1 VTYLPAS
8 QLAKWRKENE
18 PSKCPIL
25 NRETDDWVVDH
36 DHSSGEV
43 RGVISRQA
51 NTLLGKMEN
60 IYTSMC
66 KGDPTELPDVLENI
80 ASYLRQPDS
89 EILHPVGLNQ
99 LTSREILHPVGLN
112 QLTSRFKNNLKRD
125 DQVFLLSTLG
135 STNAELNACIN
146 VTHRVKLFKNLLK
159 KYYDR
164 TKTHTPTCT
173 DSRRAES
180 SQGSDKQ
187 IRRVLLSLRRGHTRS
202 SKTSPTKT

>member
-1 VTYLPAS
+1 MTYIPAS
-8 QLAKWRKENE
+8 KLAKWRKENE

-36 DHSSGEV
+36 DHSSGEI

-51 NTLLGKMEN
+51 NTLIGKMEN

-99 LTSREILHPVGLN
+99 LTSR
-112 QLTSRFKNNLKRD
+112 FKNNLKRD

-135 STNAELNACIN
+135 STNAELDACIN
-146 VTHRVKLFKNLLK
+146 VAHRVKLFKNLLK
-159 KYYDR
+159 QYYDKR
-164 TKTHTPTCT
+164 NKSYTPTCT
-173 DSRRAES
+173 DSRGTES